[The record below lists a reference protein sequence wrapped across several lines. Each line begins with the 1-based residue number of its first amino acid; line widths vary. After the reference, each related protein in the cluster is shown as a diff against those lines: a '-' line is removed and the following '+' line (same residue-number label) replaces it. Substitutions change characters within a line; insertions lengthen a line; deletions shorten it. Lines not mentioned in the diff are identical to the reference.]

1 MDQTAGKP
9 HHLPT
14 LLHHLFKV
22 QGLLVSYQRIEA
34 CLQTVVGHN
43 PWFPDEGS
51 FDLEIW
57 YWVKENVERA
67 AGQGENI
74 PIDFWPLWALI
85 KAVMLPFQ
93 GSSSPHNIRQQTEHL
108 LHEYELNDETL
119 QKAQLEQCKI
129 FQNFPISLAL
139 AAPTPPPPSPLP
151 AGTYPEVSPLLKLND
166 SDNDSPEAF
175 IDTKTGSALMDN
187 YDKSLTQTHTYKK
200 SALIRFP
207 QQQRL

>member
-1 MDQTAGKP
+1 M
-9 HHLPT
+9 
-14 LLHHLFKV
+14 
-22 QGLLVSYQRIEA
+22 
-34 CLQTVVGHN
+34 
-43 PWFPDEGS
+43 
-51 FDLEIW
+51 
-57 YWVKENVERA
+57 
-67 AGQGENI
+67 
-74 PIDFWPLWALI
+74 
-85 KAVMLPFQ
+85 
-93 GSSSPHNIRQQTEHL
+93 
-108 LHEYELNDETL
+108 HEYELNDETL
-119 QKAQLEQCKI
+119 QKAQLEQRKI